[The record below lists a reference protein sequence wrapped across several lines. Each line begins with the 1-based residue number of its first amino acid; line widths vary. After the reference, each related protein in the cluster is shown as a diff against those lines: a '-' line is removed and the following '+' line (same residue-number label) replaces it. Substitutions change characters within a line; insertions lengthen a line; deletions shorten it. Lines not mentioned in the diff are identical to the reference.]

1 MKGST
6 QLRAALLAQRR
17 AVASSLFAGVGVAL
31 SSVALAATS
40 AGLIVRAAERP
51 AILTLTVP
59 MGLVQLFARA
69 KAAGRYGERLATHR
83 SALAIMGHLR
93 VAYARALEPLVPAGL
108 GPDPARAVDTL
119 VGDVERVQDLLL
131 ALLGPLTVSLL
142 AGVISLVA
150 TGVLVPG
157 SALGLGAGLLL
168 VAVVLPLVGVRLARR
183 SDLAV
188 DRAERRSHEL
198 WSRVSLAGEEM
209 ALTGASSVLEAAL
222 EEMEDD
228 LDRARAGR
236 ARISGVIEALSVAV
250 SGLSVLYV
258 VEVSVSALSHHQLS
272 RTLLAVPTL
281 LALALLDLLAGV
293 SKTAV
298 MVPAQRESLA
308 RLESLFH
315 VQPPAT
321 PAVDARAPGE
331 GSLRTRGLV
340 VGYDGGTTLSVEDLV
355 IHPGEWWVVTGPSG
369 RGKTT
374 LLRTL
379 ARFLDARAGS
389 VELGGVEYPHLDE
402 VEVRARVGFVEDSP
416 HVFSTSLGA
425 NLRLARPSARDEELV
440 EALEVAQLG
449 EWWRGLTDGLDTSL
463 GGVRDGLSGGE
474 RRRLGLARALLRADD
489 ILLLDEP
496 TEGLDDVTARG
507 VLGGLRERYPHLAV
521 VVVSHSPLLLEFA
534 SPWPLGSTPR

>member
-1 MKGST
+1 VTDST
-6 QLRAALLAQRR
+6 RLRAALVGHRR
-17 AVASSLFAGVGVAL
+17 EVVRSLLAGVGVAL

-59 MGLVQLFARA
+59 MGLVQLFALA

-93 VAYARALEPLVPAGL
+93 VDYARALEPLVPAGL

-142 AGVISLVA
+142 AGLISLVA
-150 TGVLVPG
+150 VGVLVPE
-157 SALGLGAGLLL
+157 SALGLGVGLLL
-168 VAVVLPLVGVRLARR
+168 VAVVLPLVGARLARR

-209 ALTGASSVLEAAL
+209 ALTGATPVLAAAL

-236 ARISGVIEALSVAV
+236 ARVSGVIEALSVAV
-250 SGLSVLYV
+250 SGLTVLYV
-258 VEVSVSALSHHQLS
+258 VEVSVRALSHHQLS

-293 SKTAV
+293 SKSAV
-298 MVPAQRESLA
+298 TVPAQRQSLA
-308 RLESLFH
+308 RLEHLFH
-315 VQPPAT
+315 VTPPAT
-321 PAVDARAPGE
+321 PAEDARPPDAGVMT
-331 GSLRTRGLV
+331 TRGLV
-340 VGYDGGTTLSVEDLV
+340 AGYDGGTTLCADDLE
-355 IHPGEWWVVTGPSG
+355 IRPGEWWVVTGPSG

-379 ARFLDARAGS
+379 ARFLDAREGA
-389 VELGGVEYPHLDE
+389 VALGGVEYPHLDE

-416 HVFSTSLGA
+416 HVFATSLGA
-425 NLRLARPSARDEELV
+425 NLRLARPSARDSELV
-440 EALEVAQLG
+440 EALEVVQLG
-449 EWWRGLTDGLDTSL
+449 EWWRSLPAGLDTSL

-474 RRRLGLARALLRADD
+474 RRRLGLARALLRDD
-489 ILLLDEP
+489 EILLLDEP
-496 TEGLDDVTARG
+496 TEGLDDETARR
-507 VLGGLRERYPHLAV
+507 VLGGLKERFPHLSV

-534 SPWPLGSTPR
+534 RPWPRGSTSR